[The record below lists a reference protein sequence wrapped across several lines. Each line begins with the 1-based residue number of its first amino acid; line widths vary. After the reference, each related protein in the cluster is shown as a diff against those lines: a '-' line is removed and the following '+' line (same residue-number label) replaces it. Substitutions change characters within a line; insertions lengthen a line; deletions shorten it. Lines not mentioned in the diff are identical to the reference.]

1 MITALSPD
9 ILENLPD
16 PFSMPA
22 DISYSVIL
30 RSQLLTP
37 VLAAWPTLSAMQ
49 HRKSFYSL
57 QKQTWTIKG
66 TLSIRIIIWHYS
78 GDSWCSHGSMGGH
91 SGEGRAQ
98 GCKVKIFYNLSYT
111 YTNWFWTNSKAK
123 AKIICNSFRGL
134 YTKIFFGIKRYVSTE
149 MTKWH
154 AWPLR
159 GVKNSLKEIAIFG
172 SGI

>member
-1 MITALSPD
+1 MSVNDSFEIKAHLFVSFSRNQSWVTVRMLMRLECFPFLLSRHSSRSNLLKVSFHTLNMTTALSPD
-9 ILENLPD
+9 ILQNLPD

-30 RSQLLTP
+30 RSQLLTT
-37 VLAAWPTLSAMQ
+37 VLAAWPSLSAMQ

-78 GDSWCSHGSMGGH
+78 GDTWCSHGSMGGH

-98 GCKVKIFYNLSYT
+98 GCKVNIFYNLSDT
-111 YTNWFWTNSKAK
+111 HQFILN
-123 AKIICNSFRGL
+123 
-134 YTKIFFGIKRYVSTE
+134 
-149 MTKWH
+149 
-154 AWPLR
+154 
-159 GVKNSLKEIAIFG
+159 
-172 SGI
+172 